1 MKNIKNLKNL
11 KNLKNI
17 KSLSDLSFQKTGNFH
32 LGPILDRRNRE
43 LVNLITKGKSP
54 KKGELADVLITLF
67 SPSESKIRNYKEKGK
82 IVMTDKEFLVYAK
95 EELPEYWL

>member
-11 KNLKNI
+11 KNPKP
-17 KSLSDLSFQKTGNFH
+17 LSDLSFQKTGNFH
-32 LGPILDRRNRE
+32 LGPLLDRSNRE
-43 LVNLITKGKSP
+43 LVNLLTKGKSP

-95 EELPEYWL
+95 EVNPEYFL